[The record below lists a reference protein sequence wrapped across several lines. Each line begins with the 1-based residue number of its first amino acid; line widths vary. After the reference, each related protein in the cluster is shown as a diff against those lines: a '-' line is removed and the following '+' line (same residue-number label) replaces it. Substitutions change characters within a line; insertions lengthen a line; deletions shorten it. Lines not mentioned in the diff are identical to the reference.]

1 MQHVLAMWSWP
12 SVSAALPFLLQEESA
27 QMYLYLYQTSVWAT
41 LPFLPQDESAQISHQ
56 LVVTSDTLDLVNHQR
71 RHTLTDQLFCPEAK
85 LVHIES
91 LVQISKAWDEM
102 VQRAFFCWLESAPSL
117 YRWPGRWSCLVSRV
131 VKFVAS
137 FVTTC
142 CLTNARLLQRYI
154 MFNWVSPTNL
164 VSFSIL
170 LSPVRVLSEQGKT
183 RHLKCFLRCL
193 HELSICYPQSII
205 DFNAQIKTRVGEFHV
220 HGNVLPDKC
229 LNAKCFLRCFQVSA
243 ARRRRRAVSCNW
255 VLGSCN
261 CATVSICVLGSRLQV
276 GSRS

>member
-1 MQHVLAMWSWP
+1 MVLSSQP
-12 SVSAALPFLLQEESA
+12 GCKICRKLCNHLLP
-27 QMYLYLYQTSVWAT
+27 Y
-41 LPFLPQDESAQISHQ
+41 
-56 LVVTSDTLDLVNHQR
+56 
-71 RHTLTDQLFCPEAK
+71 K
-85 LVHIES
+85 
-91 LVQISKAWDEM
+91 
-102 VQRAFFCWLESAPSL
+102 
-117 YRWPGRWSCLVSRV
+117 
-131 VKFVAS
+131 
-137 FVTTC
+137 
-142 CLTNARLLQRYI
+142 LLQRYI

-183 RHLKCFLRCL
+183 RHLKCFFRCL

-205 DFNAQIKTRVGEFHV
+205 HFNAQIKTRVGEFHV